1 MNKEKTLIDSDEM
14 AAIIERMTFQIIEKI
29 SDYGNT
35 CLIGIRKR
43 GVFIAERIAE
53 CLKKHNKPP
62 LKFGILDINLY
73 RDDLTEISNMPDV
86 KSSDIDFDI
95 NGKMIILVDDVLFTG
110 RTVRAALDA
119 ILDYGRPAKIMLAV
133 MVDRG
138 HKELPIH
145 SDFTGKYI
153 PTRKSEIIHVKVKEA
168 DGCEDC
174 VTISECEVK

>member
-29 SDYGNT
+29 SDYECT

-110 RTVRAALDA
+110 RTFRADLDS
-119 ILDYGRPAKIMLAV
+119 ILA
-133 MVDRG
+133 
-138 HKELPIH
+138 
-145 SDFTGKYI
+145 
-153 PTRKSEIIHVKVKEA
+153 
-168 DGCEDC
+168 
-174 VTISECEVK
+174 